1 MERLRHLLLPLSVW
15 RKLPLTL
22 KFLIASV
29 VIVGGTMLVA
39 GQWMASR
46 IEAGLVQ
53 SRAVSGALY
62 MEGFLAPLVR
72 DLGETGKV
80 SAAQR
85 EALDR
90 LLIGSALAERVEE
103 IKIWS
108 KDGTVIYSTDKSL
121 TGKKLP
127 SDDLTPSLNGNVTA
141 ELERTPDREH
151 MGAKVNDFPLLEV
164 YAPIY
169 RSGTREVVAVGEFYE
184 RAGEFLSEVEDARRT
199 TWWMVTS
206 AAVVITGLLYWMV
219 RRASNLIERQRTLLA
234 QRLTAARALAGQNN
248 HLRHAADEAR
258 MEASR
263 SNEILLNRIGAD
275 IHDGPVQ
282 LLSLLLLKSS
292 DSGSV
297 QTLGKQVLDELRGI
311 SAGLILPELE
321 GLELEGALRLAVRRH
336 RDMTGTAVDEEY
348 RNLPHSVGQP
358 LKICLYRVVQEGLNN
373 AFRHGGGQLQR
384 VLATASAHALSI
396 SIVDGG
402 PGLSSDSE
410 LASDGPRLGLG
421 GIQNRVA
428 VFGGEVQVR
437 SRDQGGTELSVS
449 IPLNAKSR

>member
-1 MERLRHLLLPLSVW
+1 MERLRRW
-15 RKLPLTL
+15 RSPYDFWRTLPLTL
-22 KFLIASV
+22 KFLAASV

-46 IEAGLVQ
+46 IEAGLIQ
-53 SRAVSGALY
+53 SRAESGALY

-72 DLGETGKV
+72 GLGETGEL
-80 SAAQR
+80 SASER

-103 IKIWS
+103 IKIWG
-108 KDGTVIYSTDKSL
+108 KDGTVIYSTDRSL

-127 SDDLTPSLNGNVTA
+127 SDDLAPSLAGMVTA
-141 ELERTPDREH
+141 ELETTPDSGH
-151 MGAKVNDFPLLEV
+151 MGEKINDFPLLEI

-169 RSGTREVVAVGEFYE
+169 RAGTRDVVAVGEFYE
-184 RAGEFLSEVEDARRT
+184 RAGEFLNEVENARRA
-199 TWWMVTS
+199 TWWLVTA

-219 RRASNLIERQRTLLA
+219 RRASNLIERQRNLLTG
-234 QRLTAARALAGQNN
+234 RLTAARTLAGQNN
-248 HLRHAADEAR
+248 VLRHAADEAR

-263 SNEILLNRIGAD
+263 SNEILLNQIGAD
-275 IHDGPVQ
+275 IHDGPMQ
-282 LLSLLLLKSS
+282 LLSLLLLKSG
-292 DSGSV
+292 DQASV
-297 QTLGKQVLDELRGI
+297 QTLGRQVLDEMRDI

-336 RDMTGTAVDEEY
+336 RDVTGTAVDEEY
-348 RNLPHSVGQP
+348 HDLPASVGQP

-384 VLATASAHALSI
+384 VLASASAHDLSI
-396 SIVDGG
+396 SIIDSG
-402 PGLSSDSE
+402 PGLSGEEQPARS
-410 LASDGPRLGLG
+410 GPRLGLG

-428 VFGGEVQVR
+428 VYGGKVQVR

-449 IPLNAKSR
+449 IPLTPRSA